1 MGIYDDCKKVVN
13 DKPPSTLT
21 ALERE
26 VLYARIRAFSVRVQY
41 LIWNIAA
48 TVLLYLFNK
57 SLLNEYIWNGEFYK
71 IITFHVIQSIAIIS
85 YFATSLSDPGILYCY
100 IHTLLY
106 LPSYI
111 DHVFIV
117 YNNKNQDISN

>member
-1 MGIYDDCKKVVN
+1 MGIYDDCKKVIN

-57 SLLNEYIWNGEFYK
+57 SLLNEYIWNGQYYK
-71 IITFHVIQSIAIIS
+71 IITFHIIQSIAIIA
-85 YFATSLSDPGILYCY
+85 YFATSLSDPGIVY
-100 IHTLLY
+100 I
-106 LPSYI
+106 YI
-111 DHVFIV
+111 YI
-117 YNNKNQDISN
+117 Y